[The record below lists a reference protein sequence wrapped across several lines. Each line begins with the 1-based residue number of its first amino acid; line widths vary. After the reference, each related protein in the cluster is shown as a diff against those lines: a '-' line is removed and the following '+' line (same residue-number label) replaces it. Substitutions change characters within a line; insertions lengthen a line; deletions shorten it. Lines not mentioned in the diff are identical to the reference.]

1 MISSFDSVLLVI
13 YIIIAFA
20 VAMGILYLVFKGM
33 TILLDKVMMLLLSK
47 TTLDVEVC
55 SMIVAVI
62 STIVFGIIVLL
73 IWLAVNNILL

>member
-20 VAMGILYLVFKGM
+20 VAMAILYLVFKGIF
-33 TILLDKVMMLLLSK
+33 ILLDKLMMLLLNK
-47 TTLDVEVC
+47 TSLDIRIC
-55 SMIVAVI
+55 SLITSVI
-62 STIVFGIIVLL
+62 ITIVFGVTVLL

>member
-1 MISSFDSVLLVI
+1 MISSFDSILLVI

-20 VAMGILYLVFKGM
+20 VAMAIIYLVFKGM
-33 TILLDKVMMLLLSK
+33 TILLDKLMMLLLSK
-47 TTLDVEVC
+47 TTLDVEAC
-55 SMIVAVI
+55 SMIMAVI

>member
-13 YIIIAFA
+13 YIIAVFI
-20 VAMGILYLVFKGM
+20 VAMTILYLIFKSM
-33 TILLDKVMMLLLSK
+33 SILLDKLMMLLLSK
-47 TTLDVEVC
+47 TSLDVEVC
-55 SMIVAVI
+55 SLIGAVI

>member
-20 VAMGILYLVFKGM
+20 VAMAILYLVFKGIF
-33 TILLDKVMMLLLSK
+33 ILLDKLMMLLLNRTS
-47 TTLDVEVC
+47 LDIRIC
-55 SMIVAVI
+55 SLITSVI
-62 STIVFGIIVLL
+62 ITIVFGVTVLL

>member
-1 MISSFDSVLLVI
+1 MIRSFDSILLVI

-20 VAMGILYLVFKGM
+20 VAMAIIYLVFKGM
-33 TILLDKVMMLLLSK
+33 TILLDKLMMLLLSK
-47 TTLDVEVC
+47 TTLDVEAC
-55 SMIVAVI
+55 SMIMAVI

>member
-20 VAMGILYLVFKGM
+20 VAMAILYLVFKGIF
-33 TILLDKVMMLLLSK
+33 ILLDKLMMLLLNK
-47 TTLDVEVC
+47 TSLDVEVC
-55 SMIVAVI
+55 SLIGTVI
-62 STIVFGIIVLL
+62 ITIVFGVTVLL

>member
-20 VAMGILYLVFKGM
+20 VAIGILYLVFKGM
-33 TILLDKVMMLLLSK
+33 TILLDKLMMLFLSK
-47 TTLDVEVC
+47 TSLDVEVC
-55 SMIVAVI
+55 SLIVAVI

-73 IWLAVNNILL
+73 IWLTVNNILL

>member
-20 VAMGILYLVFKGM
+20 VAMAILYLVFKGL
-33 TILLDKVMMLLLSK
+33 TLLLDKLMMMLLSK
-47 TTLDVEVC
+47 TTLDVEAC
-55 SMIVAVI
+55 SMIMAVI

>member
-20 VAMGILYLVFKGM
+20 VAMAILYLVFKGM
-33 TILLDKVMMLLLSK
+33 TLLLDKLMMMLLSK
-47 TTLDVEVC
+47 TTLDVEAC
-55 SMIVAVI
+55 SMIMAVI

-73 IWLAVNNILL
+73 IWLTVNNILL

>member
-33 TILLDKVMMLLLSK
+33 AILLDKVMMLFLSK

-62 STIVFGIIVLL
+62 STIVFGIIILL
-73 IWLAVNNILL
+73 VWLVVNNILL

>member
-20 VAMGILYLVFKGM
+20 VAMAILYLVFKGM
-33 TILLDKVMMLLLSK
+33 TLLLDKLMMLLLSK
-47 TTLDVEVC
+47 TTLDVEAC
-55 SMIVAVI
+55 SMIMAVV